1 MFPDAAVTYLSPDL
15 LNLKKKRLSWD
26 FSGGPVVRIL
36 PANARDSGSIPSL
49 ESFHM
54 PMHNLASVLYIQPS
68 CLDPQLGNKRVTS
81 ACCS

>member
-36 PANARDSGSIPSL
+36 T
-49 ESFHM
+49 FHCWGHKFK
-54 PMHNLASVLYIQPS
+54 PLSN
-68 CLDPQLGNKRVTS
+68 N
-81 ACCS
+81 